1 MDFLFLSRLQF
12 AVATLFH
19 FIFVPLT
26 LGLSLLIAIIETRY
40 VMTRDET
47 YLKMAKFWGKMFLI
61 NFALGVVTGLTLE
74 FQFGT
79 NWGPFSIFVG
89 NIFGPI
95 LALETTSAFFLESV
109 FLGIW
114 IFGWERVS
122 KGFHAFCMWIVFV
135 ASTLSAY
142 WIIVANAW
150 MQHPVGYTMVDGKA
164 VLNDFT
170 AVLFQKFAILQVL
183 HVLSGAYVL
192 SAFFVMSISAY
203 HLLKKQNTDFF
214 NRSFSMALIF
224 GLIFSIF
231 TVIEGD
237 LHGSDVAEKQPA
249 KLAAME
255 SLWETTTR
263 APVYLFALPDEK
275 NERNIIEI
283 GAIPGL
289 LSLLSYGDIN
299 AEVKGL
305 KAFPPDERPNVLITS
320 FAFKGMVGLGTLFV
334 VLTVWGM
341 FRRKKLTES
350 PVFLKIM
357 MLSLPLPY
365 IANELGWILTEVGR
379 QPWVVY
385 GLLRTTDG
393 GSTLA
398 TGQVFV
404 SLVGFILVYGMLG
417 AMAFFLMARHAI
429 KGPSL

>member
-1 MDFLFLSRLQF
+1 MEFLFLSRLQF

-47 YLKMAKFWGKMFLI
+47 YLQMAKFWGKMFLI

-79 NWGPFSIFVG
+79 NWGPFSIFTG

-95 LALETTSAFFLESV
+95 LAFETTSSFFLESV

-114 IFGWERVS
+114 IFGWNRVS
-122 KGFHAFCMWIVFV
+122 KGFHAFCMWVVFV

-150 MQHPVGYTMVDGKA
+150 MQHPVGYKLVEGKA
-164 VLNDFT
+164 VLTDFT
-170 AVLFQKFAILQVL
+170 AVLFQEFAILQVL

-192 SAFFVMSISAY
+192 TAFFVMSISAY
-203 HLLKKQNTDFF
+203 HLLKKQHTDFF
-214 NRSFSMALIF
+214 KRSFSMALVF
-224 GLIFSIF
+224 GFIFSIF
-231 TVIEGD
+231 TVVEGD

-263 APVYLFALPDEK
+263 APVYLFALPDEE

-289 LSLLSYGDIN
+289 LSLLSYKDIN

-305 KAFPPDERPNVLITS
+305 KDFPRDERPNVLITS

-334 VLTVWGM
+334 VLTSWGM
-341 FRRKKLTES
+341 IRRKKLTQS
-350 PVFLKIM
+350 PMFLKIM

-365 IANELGWILTEVGR
+365 LANELGWILTEVGR
-379 QPWVVY
+379 QPWVAY
-385 GLLRTTDG
+385 GLLRIKDG
-393 GSTLA
+393 GSILPP
-398 TGQVFV
+398 GQVFV
-404 SLVGFILVYGMLG
+404 SLMGFVLVYGLLG
-417 AMAFFLMARHAI
+417 ALAFFLMARYAK
-429 KGPSL
+429 KGPTS